1 MKQKIFSLLVLLMTV
16 VTASAQAPA
25 FKLTVGTTNAQGSFA
40 FTVNNSDAT
49 PDVNGVI
56 AVNEGDQITVKITA
70 NTGWSVNEPSGVW
83 YSTLEAAHARTRGA
97 GSGSESIEVLGDITL
112 SPVANTENT
121 WSFTMMRA
129 NAEISCTYKK
139 LLSNTE
145 ITIDDIADLTYTGE
159 AQTPAVTVKDNGTE
173 LTLWSDQ
180 AQTGDYTVTYSN
192 NLNAA
197 LSTAQ
202 SAPTVTVTAVSTSEK
217 YAGSATKT
225 FTISP
230 AELTA
235 VTLVETNLVF
245 NQQEQAAVVQS
256 VTAGT
261 LPVPADGYDLTDNKA
276 TNVGNYTAKVTG
288 KGNFTGELDAPFSIV
303 TANAN
308 LFTITLNPTKFVY
321 DGTAKKP
328 AVTVKDGETVLEVD
342 KDYTLAF
349 KNNVNAGTATVTAT
363 GKGNYS
369 GTQTATFTISKAN
382 GNVLFSPYRFTK
394 TFGDPDF
401 IIRPSVT
408 GDGTLKYESNKETVA
423 TVNSTTGKVSIKGI
437 GTVRIT
443 AKLSATSN
451 YTSASDW
458 YEVTVNPK
466 QTTIT
471 IGANEMATYCGTD
484 PIDFTGNEDLKAY
497 TVIGCNYGSNRIWLS
512 RVYDVPAKTPIVI
525 KGKEGSYTLDCATSS
540 DSYFKN
546 KLVGNLSG
554 STIQVNETDQDADGE
569 VLRNLYLKEGEFKKV
584 NVYANIASGKAYLQ
598 LPASAPAVKA
608 GSAKSIQLSST
619 GKSTLCSDVDLDFSG
634 FEDNLKAYVV
644 TGYDMGTKT
653 FWLNRVLEASACTP
667 LFLVGTANATYSIP
681 SKGIQTAFENMLVG
695 NLSGSTIQV
704 VETSEDGA
712 LRNLYLK
719 DGTFKKVKNYAN
731 IANGKCYLQAPSDI
745 VAAMAR
751 GMEDPDFNLIVNDEL
766 MSMSFSDLD
775 EDENATGIIS
785 TTNYTNSVDAWY
797 SLDGRK
803 LNCKPT
809 RSGVYVNNGRKV
821 VLK

>member
-1 MKQKIFSLLVLLMTV
+1 MKKKNIKVKMNMKQKIFSLLALLMTV

-25 FKLTVGTTNAQGSFA
+25 LELTVGTNEHGTLA
-40 FTVNNSDAT
+40 FTVNGNDAI
-49 PDVNGVI
+49 PVNDKI
-56 AVNEGDQITVKITA
+56 AVNENDAIVLTITPDD
-70 NTGWSVNEPSGVW
+70 GWAVDKPSGEW
-83 YSTLEAAHARTRGA
+83 DAAMAKTRADGIGDMQKDFDLTLE
-97 GSGSESIEVLGDITL
+97 SEVPTTGTK
-112 SPVANTENT
+112 TY
-121 WSFTMMRA
+121 SFTMIRA
-129 NAEISCTYKK
+129 NAKISVKYAKIIQD
-139 LLSNTE
+139 SWIQN
-145 ITIDDIADLTYTGE
+145 IA
-159 AQTPAVTVKDNGTE
+159 AVTYNGSAQKPTVVVKDGTTTLE
-173 LTLWSDQ
+173 LGT
-180 AQTGDYTVTYSN
+180 DYTVSYSN
-192 NLNAA
+192 NYNARQA
-197 LSTAQ
+197 
-202 SAPTVTVTAVSTSEK
+202 
-217 YAGSATKT
+217 SAT
-225 FTISP
+225 
-230 AELTA
+230 
-235 VTLVETNLVF
+235 N
-245 NQQEQAAVVQS
+245 
-256 VTAGT
+256 
-261 LPVPADGYDLTDNKA
+261 
-276 TNVGNYTAKVTG
+276 
-288 KGNFTGELDAPFSIV
+288 AP
-303 TANAN
+303 
-308 LFTITLNPTKFVY
+308 
-321 DGTAKKP
+321 
-328 AVTVKDGETVLEVD
+328 
-342 KDYTLAF
+342 
-349 KNNVNAGTATVTAT
+349 TATVT

-369 GTQTATFTISKAN
+369 GTASKTFTINKAN

-443 AKLSATSN
+443 AKLSTSTN
-451 YTSASDW
+451 YTSSSDW

-466 QTTIT
+466 QTTVT

-681 SKGIQTAFENMLVG
+681 SKGIQTSFENMLVG